1 MTSAILGKDLSGSL
15 QMPTYTRVEMSAL
28 SMRPPRLPRA
38 AVASTAAALAL
49 VGVAALRYGPAAL
62 ALPLL
67 AVGALALLQRPRMAV
82 GLVIGVMV
90 LCEGGSGDFLGV
102 AAMYDPLPL
111 GPTPAECLLGL
122 AVLAVLIDRL
132 SSERSIRLAG
142 PLTLPLVFVVL
153 AAVAGAVTG
162 HFEGI
167 GNETLI
173 FGGRQLAW
181 LVIVPLLVVNV
192 VETERQVRGA
202 LAFAAALA
210 LAKSIV
216 GVIGLVAGVGVVV
229 EGATITYYEPT
240 ANWLVLLA
248 ILGVVAAVMLR
259 ARPPLWVLLSSPLL
273 VASLALSFRRSF
285 WIGAALGIL
294 LVILLG
300 SRTPGRRI
308 AVIAGLLLAAA
319 VWALSLQPLQDDA
332 PIVKRAE
339 SLQPSKV
346 EENAQD
352 RYRIDELKNVT
363 AEIRRQPITGLGLGG
378 QWTATHPLGVE
389 HENGRAYTHVVAFWW
404 WMKLGIMGLLA
415 YLAVMATCLA
425 MSWQV
430 WRRTRDP
437 LLSATGLALFCG
449 FLALALVETVGSFT
463 GVDPRFTALVGA
475 VGGLLVVLRRLTLRA
490 A

>member
-1 MTSAILGKDLSGSL
+1 
-15 QMPTYTRVEMSAL
+15 MSAL
-28 SMRPPRLPRA
+28 SMRAPGLPRG
-38 AVASTAAALAL
+38 AVASAAAALAL
-49 VGVAALRYGPAAL
+49 MALAALRYGPAAL

-67 AVGALALLQRPRMAV
+67 AVGALALLQRPRVAV

-102 AAMYDPLPL
+102 SAMYDPLPVAL
-111 GPTPAECLLGL
+111 TPVECLLGL

-142 PLTLPLVFVVL
+142 PLTVPLILVVL
-153 AAVAGAVTG
+153 ATAAGAVTG
-162 HFEGI
+162 HFSGV
-167 GNETLI
+167 GNEALV

-181 LVIVPLLVVNV
+181 LVLVPLLVVNV
-192 VETERQVRGA
+192 IETERQVRGA
-202 LAFAAALA
+202 LVFGAVLA
-210 LAKSIV
+210 LAKAIV
-216 GVIGLVAGVGVVV
+216 GVTGVVAGVGVVV

-240 ANWLVLLA
+240 ANWIVLLA
-248 ILGVVAAVMLR
+248 ILAVAAGVMLR
-259 ARPPLWVLLSSPLL
+259 ARLPLWVLLSSPLL

-319 VWALSLQPLQDDA
+319 VWALSLQPLQADA
-332 PIVKRAE
+332 PLVKRAE

-363 AEIRRQPITGLGLGG
+363 AEIRRQPITGLGVGG
-378 QWTATHPLGVE
+378 QWTARHPLGVE
-389 HENGRAYTHVVAFWW
+389 HENGRGYTHVVAFWW

-415 YLAVMATCLA
+415 YLAVMASCMA
-425 MSWQV
+425 MGWQV
-430 WRRTRDP
+430 WRRSRDP

-449 FLALALVETVGSFT
+449 FLALSLVETVGSFT
-463 GVDPRFTALVGA
+463 GVDARFTALVGA
-475 VGGLLVVLRRLTLRA
+475 VGGLAVVLRRLALRPA
-490 A
+490 